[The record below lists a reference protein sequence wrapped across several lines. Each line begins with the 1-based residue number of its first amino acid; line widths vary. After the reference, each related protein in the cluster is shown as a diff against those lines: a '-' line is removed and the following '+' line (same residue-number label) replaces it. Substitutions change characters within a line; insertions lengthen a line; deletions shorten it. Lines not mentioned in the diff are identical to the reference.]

1 METSYSIIQGESEY
15 RILLAPAN
23 LFVLS
28 EKILSVLA
36 DRNIDIS
43 GRIPFRFRFNQKG

>member
-28 EKILSVLA
+28 EKILFDSKKL
-36 DRNIDIS
+36 
-43 GRIPFRFRFNQKG
+43 PQ